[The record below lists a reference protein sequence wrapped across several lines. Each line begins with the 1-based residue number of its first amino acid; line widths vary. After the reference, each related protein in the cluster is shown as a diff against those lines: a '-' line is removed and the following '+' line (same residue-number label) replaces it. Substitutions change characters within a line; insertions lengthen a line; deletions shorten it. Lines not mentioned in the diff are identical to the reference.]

1 MFVWPEAITFT
12 NYPSPGEFSSHS
24 QSLSSQVNHPLV
36 PFHLPSTYLVHT
48 RPASP
53 TRQLAANCTRVVP
66 ILIFFHV
73 LKANMTR
80 KFTDI
85 RFTDV
90 TFLDIIN
97 EGEQSA
103 IFKVIVHGTTCV
115 MKLVNIL
122 WILLLILLILSVA

>member
-12 NYPSPGEFSSHS
+12 IHRLENSPVT
-24 QSLSSQVNHPLV
+24 LNPLV
-36 PFHLPSTYLVHT
+36 PPHLSSTYLVHT

-53 TRQLAANCTRVVP
+53 TRQPGANYTRVVP

-80 KFTDI
+80 EFTDI

-97 EGEQSA
+97 EGTQSA
-103 IFKVIVHGTTCV
+103 IFKVIIHGATCV
-115 MKLVNIL
+115 MKLVTK
-122 WILLLILLILSVA
+122 